1 MSRSSYNYIESENN
15 NSLPKIQPKIK
26 ETKPNLSSIGR
37 LGWRYDLL
45 LLALIFL
52 AKEGVHNAIY
62 VVKVRIQILNPL
74 QPPISERLLSVQY
87 LIIQTVADAGLSSRG
102 GSLLVPLPAS
112 SSIFLPPQIR
122 SGACEGSNG
131 VRGGRGLE
139 PPAPTL
145 TLPLHSNDYWKCL
158 KLKYSSITV
167 KHMIKETLTF
177 FSKKKETLTEDLQN
191 L

>member
-1 MSRSSYNYIESENN
+1 MSCSSYNYIESENN
-15 NSLPKIQPKIK
+15 NSLPKIQPRIK

-87 LIIQTVADAGLSSRG
+87 SPISERLLSVQYLIIQTVADAGLSPG
-102 GSLLVPLPAS
+102 GSPFLPPRVYL
-112 SSIFLPPQIR
+112 SSIFHLKFIGGALWGSNKQHVRPEGSFLPPR
-122 SGACEGSNG
+122 VSALYRGALW
-131 VRGGRGLE
+131 GL
-139 PPAPTL
+139 
-145 TLPLHSNDYWKCL
+145 
-158 KLKYSSITV
+158 
-167 KHMIKETLTF
+167 
-177 FSKKKETLTEDLQN
+177 Q
-191 L
+191 